1 MSHVDGKHWV
11 PTSNQSQL
19 AGGEKR
25 GLLGGNVKRRKV
37 SRKDKVSV
45 GFDSEDRTEYLTGF
59 KKRKDERRAV
69 AIQEMIMKER
79 KDRLE
84 ERRKR
89 RKDTKEMLASKGIT
103 AGVPSIVLDTGGAG
117 KVEEKNTYESTEQL
131 VTVTAFSLNSDDD
144 DEEDGEEP
152 TAGPEHEQR
161 QPRLKG
167 RSVEAEKQ
175 KFRIP
180 NVIGKGKNQIRLN
193 GKGHIKK
200 RSAQPKQRAK
210 KGERKGVGF
219 KGSAGPTGGSD
230 SKKKKKKK

>member
-1 MSHVDGKHWV
+1 M
-11 PTSNQSQL
+11 
-19 AGGEKR
+19 
-25 GLLGGNVKRRKV
+25 
-37 SRKDKVSV
+37 
-45 GFDSEDRTEYLTGF
+45 
-59 KKRKDERRAV
+59 
-69 AIQEMIMKER
+69 
-79 KDRLE
+79 
-84 ERRKR
+84 
-89 RKDTKEMLASKGIT
+89 
-103 AGVPSIVLDTGGAG
+103 
-117 KVEEKNTYESTEQL
+117 

-193 GKGHIKK
+193 GKGRLKSMYWFSPRICFRTLMEYLLHQCSLGAAACCLLVMLTAAHLMTSSHSEGHIKK

>member
-1 MSHVDGKHWV
+1 MQFLNHKAERLAHIHVSAVPFQCHDAASDSLCFARVNTHARASTFAPPQDGKHWV

-117 KVEEKNTYESTEQL
+117 KVEEKNT
-131 VTVTAFSLNSDDD
+131 
-144 DEEDGEEP
+144 
-152 TAGPEHEQR
+152 
-161 QPRLKG
+161 
-167 RSVEAEKQ
+167 
-175 KFRIP
+175 
-180 NVIGKGKNQIRLN
+180 
-193 GKGHIKK
+193 
-200 RSAQPKQRAK
+200 
-210 KGERKGVGF
+210 
-219 KGSAGPTGGSD
+219 
-230 SKKKKKKK
+230 